1 MQEIF
6 SNLNNKQKI
15 VVLISIIIILAIIII
30 YFYNKNE
37 NTNELI
43 ISNDIGEIT
52 NAQVEEKIG
61 IANNKEKV
69 IVHVIGEVNS
79 PRSS

>member
-1 MQEIF
+1 MQEMF
-6 SNLNNKQKI
+6 SNLNKKQKI
-15 VVLISIIIILAIIII
+15 VALISIIIILGIIII

-37 NTNELI
+37 NTNEFI
-43 ISNDIGEIT
+43 VSNDIGEIT

-61 IANNKEKV
+61 IADDKEKV